1 MEVRTI
7 EQSPPKEKQI
17 SSQLTEKQRS
27 VIYRLLVLI
36 VSIAMLTGLWAL
48 I

>member
-1 MEVRTI
+1 MEVQTI
-7 EQSPPKEKQI
+7 KQSPPKDRQI

-36 VSIAMLTGLWAL
+36 ISTAMLTGLWIL

>member
-7 EQSPPKEKQI
+7 EQSPPKDQQV
-17 SSQLTEKQRS
+17 SVRLTEKQRT
-27 VIYRLLVLI
+27 VIYRLLVLT
-36 VSIAMLTGLWAL
+36 VSIAMLTGLWMW